1 MFAVI
6 IIAGLTAVNQFL
18 SLLSDWNTSRKD
30 NPLGFW
36 EFLKSEQIKS
46 YSFVVAIALILIS
59 GVISYASD
67 QANVKLIGDVDAT
80 ELKVD
85 TVRVLA
91 DSIQDLQRELSTQQ
105 RNLVAA
111 YQEIDKL
118 QKERYNQ
125 IVGGDS
131 PPTLKLVTRMYPSGL
146 AHWDKK
152 TQRFINDSSMF
163 HVVFTFIFINES
175 PYIIK
180 SARVTV
186 DNLDYLN
193 QYRFLQGTYKKDPG
207 TMGIMKF
214 NNSHEV
220 HEFNTMPPDKEGLRS
235 KAFSIMVPREGYDLF
250 QFHLSVEW
258 SNGFYTADIEVTPSQ
273 DFDESKYFKIGPEY
287 ARQHRCRVTKVSFLP
302 LPGRKAPRFVFVP
315 EPKTFVPWGELR
327 NE

>member
-18 SLLSDWNTSRKD
+18 GLLSDYNASRKD
-30 NPLGFW
+30 KPLGFG
-36 EFLKSEQIKS
+36 EFLKSEKIKS
-46 YSFVVAIALILIS
+46 YSFLVAIALIVIS
-59 GVISYASD
+59 GVISYTSD
-67 QANVKLIGDVDAT
+67 EANDKLISDVDAT
-80 ELKVD
+80 GLKVD

-91 DSIQDLQRELSTQQ
+91 DSIQNLQRELSIQQ
-105 RNLVAA
+105 RNLVSA
-111 YQEIDKL
+111 YQEIDEL

-131 PPTLKLVTRMYPSGL
+131 PPTLKLVTRMVPSGL
-146 AHWDKK
+146 AHWDKR
-152 TQRFINDSSMF
+152 TQSFVNDSSMF

-180 SARVTV
+180 SARVTI

-193 QYRFLQGTYKKDPG
+193 QRRFLMGTYKKDPG

-235 KAFSIMVPREGYDLF
+235 KSFSITVPREGYDLF
-250 QFHLSVEW
+250 HFHLSVEW
-258 SNGFYTADIEVTPSQ
+258 SNGFYTADIEVTSNQ
-273 DFDESKYFKIGPEY
+273 DFNESEFFKIGPEY
-287 ARQHRCRVTKVSFLP
+287 ARQHAWKVTKVKFQP
-302 LPGRKAPRFVFVP
+302 LPGKKAPRFVFVS